1 MVFIKQN
8 ITQTTEEDSN
18 IPLEPIFN
26 ILVTQWEKANTQN
39 IKLGKNWRQVLFDLD
54 LAYKLSNKN
63 FRAKI
68 K

>member
-1 MVFIKQN
+1 M
-8 ITQTTEEDSN
+8 
-18 IPLEPIFN
+18 
-26 ILVTQWEKANTQN
+26 
-39 IKLGKNWRQVLFDLD
+39 IKLGENWRQVLFDLN